1 MAIYA
6 LGDQVPEIHPDAYVH
21 PDAVV
26 IGSVRIGA
34 RSSIWPTAVLRGDDG
49 EIIVGEETSI
59 QDGSILHTTPVWAT
73 RLGNRVTV
81 GHNAHLE
88 ACTIE
93 DRALVGSGSIV
104 LHNAVVGAEAIVG
117 AGAFVGNNKV
127 VPPLALAVGI
137 DEGRFGRLGES
148 RLTCGGESRN
158 LVATIEPE
166 GPVTRTVCLVSHLDS
181 SRSGLT
187 FSPAVT
193 PHLGLLA
200 GLAGV
205 ALGLQALDP
214 VLGRARAGRAV
225 VRLSRLVCGLA
236 AALIVEREIRGEDV
250 PGANDNASGAAVSA
264 VLATEVARSPL
275 ERTRLVLL
283 VTGSEESGV
292 LGMRSFL
299 RGNDTRGWLFLNFD
313 GVGGEAPLRYL
324 EREGNAVQS
333 WPADSG
339 ILDLMSRIERE
350 RPELELSSLRLGSGL
365 PYDST
370 PVLVRGGR
378 AATLSVQGQSIPDY
392 HAPTD
397 TADRISDQSLGR
409 AIQVGR
415 ELIAA
420 IDRGEAD
427 RPQ

>member
-1 MAIYA
+1 MLAS
-6 LGDQVPEIHPDAYVH
+6 EIGPRR
-21 PDAVV
+21 PC
-26 IGSVRIGA
+26 S
-34 RSSIWPTAVLRGDDG
+34 
-49 EIIVGEETSI
+49 
-59 QDGSILHTTPVWAT
+59 
-73 RLGNRVTV
+73 
-81 GHNAHLE
+81 E
-88 ACTIE
+88 AE
-93 DRALVGSGSIV
+93 R
-104 LHNAVVGAEAIVG
+104 VGAEALRERLEAAGVPGPELRPFRSRGSFGSVHGPVMTAAALAGLVG
-117 AGAFVGNNKV
+117 RRFPRTGTALSA
-127 VPPLALAVGI
+127 LALAVGI

-299 RGNDTRGWLFLNFD
+299 RDNDTRGWLFLNFD
-313 GVGGEAPLRYL
+313 GVGGEAPLRYV